1 MDKLR
6 AEGNMEIVTGRLL
19 RRETERQQLVRE
31 KKEKKEQNRSS
42 TEQVSYF
49 TDTFTQKRHEIE
61 GALNA
66 ADLGEVDKNQLPS
79 HFDKISE
86 DIQIL
91 QQFTSVST
99 LYLREYDI
107 RKSQE
112 AIQSLQQKCQ
122 ELEERLLPKK
132 KFGFKIKKDSCNTR
146 KESFLQK
153 IEDTVDSISVPTLP
167 YKALCG
173 YTENSCGFSGRT
185 EEILSLSHEV
195 ICKKDIV
202 LTNLVGCTVKLIGS
216 PSTLHMASL
225 HNCRIM
231 SGPVAT
237 SVFIDDCA
245 DCTFLLACQ
254 QLRIHNTR
262 HCNIYSHVT
271 SRSIIEDSTQVGF
284 APYNWKYENMEHHF
298 KIAGLDI
305 NRNNW
310 NLVDDFNWL
319 ASDKPSPNWHILKA
333 DEKKD
338 DWV

>member
-1 MDKLR
+1 MDKLCVEENR
-6 AEGNMEIVTGRLL
+6 EIVTGRLL
-19 RRETERQQLVRE
+19 QRERERQQEMEGERE
-31 KKEKKEQNRSS
+31 DEQNSS
-42 TEQVSYF
+42 RIEQISYF
-49 TDTFTQKRHEIE
+49 DDTFTQKRCEIE

-79 HFDKISE
+79 HFDKISK

-91 QQFTSVST
+91 QRFTSVST
-99 LYLREYDI
+99 LYLRVYDI

-132 KFGFKIKKDSCNTR
+132 KFGFKIKKSSDNTR

-153 IEDTVDSISVPTLP
+153 IEDTVDSTSVSKLP
-167 YKALCG
+167 FNKVLCG
-173 YTENSCGFSGRT
+173 YTENSLGFSDRAG
-185 EEILSLSHEV
+185 EILSLSHEV
-195 ICKKDIV
+195 ICKKDVV
-202 LTNLVGCTVKLIGS
+202 LTNLVGCTVKLTGS
-216 PSTLHMASL
+216 PSTLYMTSL
-225 HNCRIM
+225 HNCTIM
-231 SGPVAT
+231 SGPVVT

-245 DCTFLLACQ
+245 DCVFLLACQ
-254 QLRIHNTR
+254 QLRIHNTK
-262 HCNIYSHVT
+262 HCDIYLHVT
-271 SRSIIEDSTQVGF
+271 SRTIIEDSTQVGF

-298 KIAGLDI
+298 KIAGLNI
-305 NRNNW
+305 SRNNW